1 MQGVGVGKMD
11 GKFSRRETLQSFG
24 IVAAAA
30 GIAAGASGAAA
41 EEAAAPRDYLKADA
55 TRLGRLYRRLWA
67 IPRRRGASGLPMVL
81 TRAAQWDAEPLAA
94 ILAYEGAPRQVFD
107 ATDLAGTWITQIRN
121 TMNAQVW
128 AFGEPDFLLVAAPH
142 GPAGYALLTQAAWK
156 KYGIAALTDG
166 AFKRNTL
173 IEDPKFPS
181 SAVNEPE
188 DRTGLY
194 AETGGTIPVLQRR
207 GVVFCACHNALWELA
222 GVLIANGSNP
232 DGRTQRELVADLT
245 KALIP
250 GVVTTPGNEAVIG
263 NLQRAGFAY
272 SFAEA

>member
-1 MQGVGVGKMD
+1 MND
-11 GKFSRRETLQSFG
+11 GISRRTTLKAV
-24 IVAAAA
+24 VAAAA
-30 GIAAGASGAAA
+30 GAAA
-41 EEAAAPRDYLKADA
+41 VGLGAEAGEADAAPRDYLRPEA
-55 TRLGRLYRRLWA
+55 TRLRRLYRRLWSM
-67 IPRRRGASGLPMVL
+67 PRRRGAAGLPMIL
-81 TRAAQWDAEPLAA
+81 LRPGQWDAAPLAA
-94 ILAYEGAPRQVFD
+94 ILAYDAAPRQVFD

-128 AFGEPDFLLVAAPH
+128 AFDDPDFLLVAAPH

-166 AFKRNTL
+166 AFSRNTL
-173 IEDPKFPS
+173 IEDPKFKP
-181 SAVNEPE
+181 SAVNDPE

-194 AETGGTIPVLQRR
+194 AEAGGTIPVLQRR

-245 KALIP
+245 DALIP

-272 SFAEA
+272 SFAQA

>member
-1 MQGVGVGKMD
+1 MD
-11 GKFSRRETLQSFG
+11 GRINRRETLKSIG
-24 IVAAAA
+24 VAAAA
-30 GIAAGASGAAA
+30 VAGVAALAPSSAAAAAAG
-41 EEAAAPRDYLKADA
+41 EEKAPRDYLKADA
-55 TRLGRLYRRLWA
+55 QRLRQLYRTLWS
-67 IPRRRGASGLPMVL
+67 IPRQRGAAGLPMVL
-81 TRAAQWDAEPLAA
+81 TRPAQWDAAPLAA
-94 ILAYEGAPRQVFD
+94 ILAYADAPRQVFD

-121 TMNAQVW
+121 TMNAQAW

-173 IEDPKFPS
+173 IEDPKFKPA
-181 SAVNEPE
+181 AVNDPE

-194 AETGGTIPVLQRR
+194 SDAGATIPVLQRR

-245 KALIP
+245 DALIP